1 MRRFVSAASLALPL
15 VLFACGGVP
24 SQPPHVPSKA
34 VARSEPPAK
43 KPSSPFDIGAVSTTD
58 EVFPSGDPPPVD
70 FESWAGATST
80 RGVSA
85 PPAICASF
93 AARKSSAA
101 LPKEADASLGA
112 LALALHETDPGK
124 RDTLL
129 IGLEKA
135 PGIPAG
141 LVRALR
147 ADLGPVECADG
158 IVDSQLGP
166 ASRSGISANVLHT
179 LVGQS
184 LAARLAR
191 TVTKAPPLSP
201 PYDKKRV
208 IEYIQGPL
216 RTWISNQ
223 AKAIDEISRAG
234 SKLASYGKAIVA
246 VEAGLADMRFVERVR
261 ELPLPSE
268 FAKDEELKA
277 AYFASLDQVLD
288 PRKDRGRDAALIG
301 LREFASIGA
310 LHDARVE
317 RARVLLGKLYAGRR
331 IDALDA
337 LLLPALA
344 EAKPVSQTEQ
354 LAASLPTFYSA
365 ILLDPKLVS
374 DENVLRTLLDRG
386 VPAPMRAAL
395 VEPAGLLGTLPA
407 GGHELYARARLELG
421 KTYWR
426 SVDFERAAALSG
438 SGDAARNRS
447 EEATLVL
454 AVAMAL
460 RSGPKDAAEMM
471 HSPSPNALNIR
482 HVEALDA
489 IAEAKGK
496 YAGMAAFDGALL
508 LGTAPPEGARSPYFL
523 DVARRYHAAAASLT
537 DPAQKAQAEERAH
550 TAEAIANATK

>member
-1 MRRFVSAASLALPL
+1 MVRP
-15 VLFACGGVP
+15 
-24 SQPPHVPSKA
+24 
-34 VARSEPPAK
+34 EPPAK
-43 KPSSPFDIGAVSTTD
+43 KGPTSPFDVGIVSTRD

-70 FESWAGATST
+70 FDAWAGATST
-80 RGVSA
+80 VGLSNA
-85 PPAICASF
+85 PPVCASF
-93 AARKSSAA
+93 AARKSAGAPAKDADAA
-101 LPKEADASLGA
+101 LAALVVALHEADA
-112 LALALHETDPGK
+112 GK
-124 RDTLL
+124 RDALL
-129 IGLEKA
+129 VALEQA

-147 ADLGPVECADG
+147 ADLAPVECADA
-158 IVDSQLGP
+158 IVDSTLGP
-166 ASRSGISANVLHT
+166 ASRVGISGNVLHA

-191 TVTKAPPLSP
+191 TVTKAPPLAP

-216 RTWISNQ
+216 RTWISVQ
-223 AKAIDEISRAG
+223 AKAIDDISRAG

-301 LREFASIGA
+301 LREFAAIGS

-337 LLLPALA
+337 LLLPPLA
-344 EAKPVSQTEQ
+344 EEKPVSQTEQ
-354 LAASLPTFYSA
+354 LAAALPAFYSA
-365 ILLDPKLVS
+365 ILLDPKIVS
-374 DENVLRTLLDRG
+374 DEKLLRTLLERG
-386 VPAPMRAAL
+386 VPSPMRAAL
-395 VEPAGLLGTLPA
+395 VDPAGLISALPP
-407 GGHELYARARLELG
+407 GGRELYARARLELG

-426 SVDFERAAALSG
+426 SVDFDRAVAISVF
-438 SGDAARNRS
+438 GDAARNRS
-447 EEATLVL
+447 EEGTLVL
-454 AVAMAL
+454 AVAIAL
-460 RSGPKDAAEMM
+460 RRGPKDAVEMM
-471 HSPSPNALNIR
+471 HAPSPDALDIR

-489 IAEAKGK
+489 IAESAGK
-496 YAGMAAFDGALL
+496 YAGMAAFDAALL
-508 LGTAPPEGARSPYFL
+508 LGTAPPEGARAPYFL
-523 DVARRYHAAAASLT
+523 DVARRFHAAAARLT
-537 DPAQKAQAEERAH
+537 DATQKAQAEERAH